1 MQTTGL
7 PLLRSFGIAQNA
19 MDAESD
25 ECMSYQIFTD
35 ATADLSVDLL
45 AGLPPLEII
54 PMPVTICGKEYT
66 YGPEGDIDVDRFYG
80 MQRDGWFAFT
90 SQINPEVYWKH
101 FFPVLEQGR
110 DVLYLS
116 FSSGMSGTL
125 QSARICAEDLKEV
138 FPERKIVCVDSLCGS
153 VGLALLV
160 HEALKKQAEG
170 LSLQE
175 LTVWVEE
182 HKKQVCH
189 WFTVDQFTHL
199 KHGGRVSGAAAAVG
213 TVLQIK
219 PMLHINDVG
228 TLEVAE
234 KPRGHRKAM
243 IAQINRMKQGWT
255 PDEMGNTVII
265 GHGDCPDR
273 AADLMYE
280 VMHAFPNA
288 EIFIADIG
296 PIIGAHTGPGMLAL
310 IYWGNNR

>member
-1 MQTTGL
+1 
-7 PLLRSFGIAQNA
+7 
-19 MDAESD
+19 
-25 ECMSYQIFTD
+25 MSYQIFTD
-35 ATADLSVDLL
+35 ATADLSCDLL
-45 AGLPPLEII
+45 AGLPPLTII
-54 PMPVTICGKEYT
+54 PMTVAICEQEYT
-66 YGPEGDIDVDRFYG
+66 YGPDGDLDVEDFYR
-80 MQRDGWFAFT
+80 MQREGNFAST
-90 SQINPEVYWKH
+90 SQINPEVYWKQ
-101 FFPVLEQGR
+101 FFPVLEQGK

-125 QSARICAEDLKEV
+125 QSARICAEDLAEV
-138 FPERKIVCVDSLCGS
+138 FPDRKIVCLDSLCGS

-170 LSLQE
+170 YSLKE
-175 LTVWVEE
+175 LVIWIEE
-182 HKKQVCH
+182 HKQKVCH
-189 WFTVDQFTHL
+189 RFTVDRFEHL
-199 KHGGRVSGAAAAVG
+199 KHGGRVSGAAAAFG

-219 PMLHINDVG
+219 PMLRINAVG

-243 IAQINRMKQGWT
+243 AAQIGRMKQGWI
-255 PDEMGNTVII
+255 PDEMGHTVVI

-280 VMHAFPNA
+280 VLHSFPKA
-288 EIFIADIG
+288 EIYIADIG

>member
-1 MQTTGL
+1 MQKVSNMGY
-7 PLLRSFGIAQNA
+7 R
-19 MDAESD
+19 
-25 ECMSYQIFTD
+25 IFTD
-35 ATADLSVDLL
+35 ATADLSDELL

-54 PMPVTICGKEYT
+54 PMTVAISGQEYT
-66 YGPEGDIDVDRFYG
+66 YGPQGDIDVDRFYQ
-80 MQRDGWFAFT
+80 MQRDGMFAST
-90 SQINPEVYWKH
+90 SQINPGVYWNY
-101 FFPVLEQGR
+101 FFPFLEQGE
-110 DVLYLS
+110 DILYLC
-116 FSSGMSGTL
+116 FSSGLSGTI
-125 QSARICAEDLKEV
+125 QSARICAEDLKEI
-138 FPERKIVCVDSLCGS
+138 FPERKIVCIDSLCGS

-160 HEALKKQAEG
+160 REALIKQREG
-170 LSLQE
+170 LSLKD
-175 LTVWVEE
+175 LSVWIEE

-189 WFTVDQFTHL
+189 WFTVDRFEHL

-219 PMLHINDVG
+219 PMLRINDVG
-228 TLEVAE
+228 ALELIE

-243 IAQINRMKQGWT
+243 AAQINRMKQGWI

-273 AADLMYE
+273 AADLLYE

-310 IYWGNNR
+310 IYWGDNR